1 MSALDADVEGS
12 DGSAIV
18 SGLGGGF
25 VKAVVGLKTR
35 SGLRWILFRVVSRPL
50 PCTLTLYTDGMGTPR

>member
-1 MSALDADVEGS
+1 MSALDAAVEGS
-12 DGSAIV
+12 DGSAII

-35 SGLRWILFRVVSRPL
+35 SGLRWILFRMVSRPL
-50 PCTLTLYTDGMGTPR
+50 PCTLTLY